1 MPDLLIGSWVNS
13 DGASQAGKVEVFSGK
28 DASLLRT
35 ITSTI
40 AGEAL
45 GFDAH
50 TMGDVTGD
58 GYPDFLLSAAWN
70 SEPGFRTGK
79 VYLVAGN
86 PPKGDLNCDAAINA
100 FDIEPFLAAL
110 FDPDEYRNNW
120 PDCDINLADINHDD
134 DVNAFDIE
142 PFLEV
147 LFP

>member
-1 MPDLLIGSWVNS
+1 MPIGSWGSS
-13 DGASQAGKVEVFSGK
+13 DGASQAGKVEVFSEK
-28 DASLLRT
+28 NASLLRT

-40 AGEAL
+40 AAEAL

-50 TMGDVTGD
+50 T
-58 GYPDFLLSAAWN
+58 
-70 SEPGFRTGK
+70 
-79 VYLVAGN
+79 
-86 PPKGDLNCDAAINA
+86 KGDLNCDAAINA

-120 PDCDINLADINHDD
+120 PDCEIGLADINRDGN
-134 DVNAFDIE
+134 VNAFDIQ